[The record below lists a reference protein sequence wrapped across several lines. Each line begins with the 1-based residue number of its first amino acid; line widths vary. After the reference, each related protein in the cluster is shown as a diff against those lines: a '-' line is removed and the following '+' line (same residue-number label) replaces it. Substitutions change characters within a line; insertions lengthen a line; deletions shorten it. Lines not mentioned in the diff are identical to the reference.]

1 MIVQNSGVFLYVVM
15 AFGSGYAVGN
25 LRGMGFIFS
34 WVASVIFVPIVYEL
48 LNANLLMVLTV
59 VGFSLGLFSA
69 KVLTIFDLLS
79 YLSPSRFLDTFRKP
93 KYQTKTEYYHAPQFS
108 NRNLDAFDIFSDGR
122 KPEEI
127 LGLNSGFT
135 QIELKA
141 AYQRESNRTHPD
153 KWANKP
159 DSIKAVMEHEQKL
172 INLAYQKLSKNL
184 R

>member
-1 MIVQNSGVFLYVVM
+1 MIVQNSGIFLYLLM

-25 LRGMGFIFS
+25 LRGMGFVYS
-34 WVASVIFVPIVYEL
+34 WVVSVIFVPIVYEL
-48 LNANLLMVLTV
+48 LNANFLMVLTV
-59 VGFSLGLFSA
+59 IGFSLGLFSA
-69 KVLTIFDLLS
+69 KMLTIFELLR
-79 YLSPSRFLDTFRKP
+79 YLSPSHFLQTFRKP
-93 KYQTKTEYYHAPQFS
+93 KYQTNAHYHAPQFS

-135 QIELKA
+135 QAELKA

-159 DSIKAVMEHEQKL
+159 DSIKAVMEKEQKL
-172 INLAYQKLSKNL
+172 INLAYQKLSH
-184 R
+184 